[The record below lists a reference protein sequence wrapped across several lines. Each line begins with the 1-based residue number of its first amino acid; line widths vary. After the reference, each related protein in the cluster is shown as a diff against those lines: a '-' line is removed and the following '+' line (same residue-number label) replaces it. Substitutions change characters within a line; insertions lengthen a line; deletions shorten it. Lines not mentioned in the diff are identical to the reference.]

1 MLRKQLENALRGIQN
16 LENCFVA
23 YEPVWAIG
31 TGMTADMNQI
41 EEAHSIITEVISEKI
56 KITNHLYILYGGSV
70 NSDNAADIIA
80 IKNVDGFLI
89 GGASL
94 DARSFASI
102 IDIVKKNREK
112 IQ

>member
-1 MLRKQLENALRGIQN
+1 MLRSQLEKALIGIQN

-31 TGMTADMNQI
+31 TGMTADMKQI
-41 EEAHSIITEVISEKI
+41 EEAHSIITKIITEKI
-56 KITNHLYILYGGSV
+56 KITNQLYILYGGSV
-70 NSDNAADIIA
+70 NSDNASDIIA

-94 DARSFASI
+94 DAGSFASI
-102 IDIVKKNREK
+102 IDIVEKNREK